1 MQSQCKGNYQQRVC
15 PWLPVGWDFSRSQ
28 LAKQAMKHFQTINL
42 PSGPR
47 YYFIGI
53 DTWIPLVDGSKCVPT
68 AKAKDRRRTKQVFL
82 CVSLLLNSCPFHS
95 RCKLQA
101 QSLPFTGG
109 GSASSHPLSLSL
121 LKTSR
126 EKLQQTRPTDAAATK
141 EAFRRNWSQSQSS
154 STRSRSKQAPF
165 TIALSA
171 MVTNG
176 SKLPFS
182 HTYLG

>member
-1 MQSQCKGNYQQRVC
+1 
-15 PWLPVGWDFSRSQ
+15 
-28 LAKQAMKHFQTINL
+28 MKHFQTINL

-109 GSASSHPLSLSL
+109 GSVPSHPLSLSI
-121 LKTSR
+121 KDIER
-126 EKLQQTRPTDAAATK
+126 KIAVDPTDRLMQQQL
-141 EAFRRNWSQSQSS
+141 RRHSAETGPRASH
-154 STRSRSKQAPF
+154 RVREVDLSKHR
-165 TIALSA
+165 L
-171 MVTNG
+171 
-176 SKLPFS
+176 L
-182 HTYLG
+182 